1 MPAAMSTVEIPIAR
15 VTVLEDRAQVERRA
29 RCALAAGRQTLRV
42 EGVSPVAV
50 DRSLKARVEG
60 AGVKVVDARVA
71 RAFKPRPPGGLPAD
85 ASELRRRVRALELRG
100 AELDAD
106 LARLA
111 ARLEVAR
118 AARADVLRSISELSA
133 VGPADPDG
141 WRRQLEAL
149 RDEEGRTEGAHRIAS
164 AERGRVHKGLAEA
177 RAALAAAEAP
187 DEELLTAIEL
197 TVEAA
202 AEVTSEIRL
211 VYLVPCAVWRPRYRA
226 TLVTVE
232 NAARVGLETEA
243 SVWQRT
249 GEAWTEVELALSTA
263 RPTLGVSP
271 PSLQDDVL
279 RARPKSEEEKRSVDV
294 SVREEVIQT
303 VTQGGPAPTSELP
316 GLDDAGEV
324 RVLVAPR
331 KVTVPPDGQAHR
343 VPLGAFEAP
352 AATRLFCAPERS
364 PLVSLVATFEN
375 RGQHVLLAGPVDLV
389 RESGFV
395 GRSQLK
401 FAAVGEQIR
410 LSFGSEDHLRV
421 TRQELQRRE
430 ESRLTGR
437 RTTEKTVK
445 LFVSN
450 AGTDRVKL
458 EVEERIPVS
467 EVKEVEVALRP
478 KDTSPQPVEVTRDGI
493 VRFQLELPPRE
504 HVELKL
510 GYDVSA
516 AAKVVGL

>member
-1 MPAAMSTVEIPIAR
+1 MATVEIPIVR
-15 VTVLEDRAQVERRA
+15 VTVLEDRAQLERRG
-29 RCALAAGRQTLRV
+29 RCALTAGRQTLRV
-42 EGVSPVAV
+42 EGISAMAV
-50 DRSLKARVEG
+50 DRSLKARAE
-60 AGVKVVDARVA
+60 GVKVVDVRVA
-71 RAFKPRPPGGLPAD
+71 RTFKPRPPGGIPAD
-85 ASELRRRVRALELRG
+85 ASELRRRVQELERRG
-100 AELDAD
+100 FELEGD

-111 ARLEVAR
+111 ARLEVTRGAR
-118 AARADVLRSISELSA
+118 GDVLRSISELSV

-149 RDEEGRTEGAHRIAS
+149 RDDEARTEDAQRS
-164 AERGRVHKGLAEA
+164 AAVERSRVHKKLGEA
-177 RAALAAAEAP
+177 RAALAAAESP

-202 AEVTSEIRL
+202 AAVTPEIRI
-211 VYLVPCAVWRPRYRA
+211 VYLVPCAAWRPRYRA
-226 TLVTVE
+226 TLATGE
-232 NAARVGLETEA
+232 KEPRVSLETEA

-271 PSLQDDVL
+271 PTLVDDVL
-279 RARPKSEEEKRSVDV
+279 RARSKSEAEKRSVDV

-303 VTQGGPAPTSELP
+303 VTQAGPVPTSELP
-316 GLDDAGEV
+316 GIDDAGEV
-324 RVLVAPR
+324 QVLVAPR
-331 KVTVPPDGQAHR
+331 KVTVPSDGQAHR
-343 VPLGAFEAP
+343 VPLGAFESK
-352 AATRLFCAPERS
+352 ATARLSCAPEQS
-364 PLVSLVATFEN
+364 PLVSLVARFEN
-375 RGQHVLLAGPVDLV
+375 RGSHVLLAGPVDLV

-395 GRSQLK
+395 GRSQIK
-401 FAAVGEQIR
+401 FAAVGEAIR

-450 AGTDRVKL
+450 AGTERVRL

-493 VRFQLELPPRE
+493 VRFELDLAPRE
-504 HVELKL
+504 HAELKL